1 MFALAIWIWE
11 PGIGSYIDSLWFCF
25 ASATSIGYGDI
36 VAVTFLGRVLTV
48 ILSVYSIA
56 VIAIITAV
64 ITGFFMDLARF
75 RANSSVQEFL
85 VDLEH
90 LPEMSKEELE
100 QRIKELPST
109 LHAVLK
115 MRQDEKYSNKQIA
128 ALLGIKET
136 SVSTLLARARRQL
149 LEEIKKQRIERQ

>member
-1 MFALAIWIWE
+1 MICIMRRKKIRRMLINTFKTAGADKIIGAYIVTFFVFALAIWIWE

-64 ITGFFMDLARF
+64 ITGFLWIWLVLERTAVCRSFLWTWSICPKCQR
-75 RANSSVQEFL
+75 RSLNSSRSE
-85 VDLEH
+85 
-90 LPEMSKEELE
+90 
-100 QRIKELPST
+100 
-109 LHAVLK
+109 
-115 MRQDEKYSNKQIA
+115 
-128 ALLGIKET
+128 
-136 SVSTLLARARRQL
+136 
-149 LEEIKKQRIERQ
+149 

>member
-1 MFALAIWIWE
+1 MICIMRRKKIRRMLINTFKTAGADKIIGAYIVTFFVFALAIWIWE

-64 ITGFFMDLARF
+64 ITGFLWIWLVLERTAACRSFLWTWSICPKCQRRSLNSF
-75 RANSSVQEFL
+75 RSE
-85 VDLEH
+85 
-90 LPEMSKEELE
+90 
-100 QRIKELPST
+100 
-109 LHAVLK
+109 
-115 MRQDEKYSNKQIA
+115 
-128 ALLGIKET
+128 
-136 SVSTLLARARRQL
+136 
-149 LEEIKKQRIERQ
+149 

>member
-1 MFALAIWIWE
+1 MRRKKIKRMLINTFKTAGADKIIGAYIVTFFVFALAIWIWE

-100 QRIKELPST
+100 QLSQRVKDF
-109 LHAVLK
+109 H
-115 MRQDEKYSNKQIA
+115 
-128 ALLGIKET
+128 
-136 SVSTLLARARRQL
+136 
-149 LEEIKKQRIERQ
+149 KKK